1 MEPNTKIGEVMRSRQ
16 RGFTLLELM
25 VVVGIIAI
33 LASLSLPYYR
43 NAKKKAQ
50 EAVLMEDLWVLRDV
64 MDQYYADKGKYPSG
78 LEILVQ
84 EGYIRSIPKDPLT
97 GSSSTWEEIEV
108 SQLDEDIDEGEL
120 SGGGIYDIRSGAPG
134 RALDGTYY
142 RDW

>member
-108 SQLDEDIDEGEL
+108 SQLDEEIDEGEL